1 LLNVEDIYESED
13 ISKDIELLRSE
24 EFFKRVVESLDLE
37 ISCFTEGQIL
47 TNERF
52 RSSPF
57 EIEYTS
63 VDPLLFDN
71 KIYISFDDIKHGSL
85 SYTFKNTA
93 QNVPFTVGDTVVLDH
108 FTFSVKDRFLNS
120 FLSSSEYNENKYFF
134 VLNSAYKNLVS
145 LSPNYRIDL
154 LNSSAKTIRIT
165 VSDMNPAKATEIAN
179 AIAEEFM
186 IYDAEGK
193 VESAKKILTFI
204 NDQLGDVYT
213 RLKDSETSIRDFK
226 KENRLA
232 DREDIAQTYIARL
245 NDLEKEKSI
254 LQVQLNLL
262 QELKKNIDQENTGV
276 DINQLMPVLAGT
288 EFELKVEKQIIEL
301 QNMVVRRN
309 NQLTSATTENPTII
323 IFDKQIES
331 QKTLILRSL
340 EALESRFKR
349 GLRTINN
356 AMKDIEQ
363 NFVDL
368 PSKEIEFARIER
380 VYNSNEKYY
389 TMLL

>member
-1 LLNVEDIYESED
+1 
-13 ISKDIELLRSE
+13 
-24 EFFKRVVESLDLE
+24 
-37 ISCFTEGQIL
+37 
-47 TNERF
+47 
-52 RSSPF
+52 
-57 EIEYTS
+57 
-63 VDPLLFDN
+63 
-71 KIYISFDDIKHGSL
+71 
-85 SYTFKNTA
+85 
-93 QNVPFTVGDTVVLDH
+93 VGDTVVLDH

-232 DREDIAQTYIARL
+232 DREDIARL

-254 LQVQLNLL
+254 LQLQLNLL

-276 DINQLMPVLAGT
+276 DINQLMPVLAGK
-288 EFELKVEKQIIEL
+288 EFELKVE
-301 QNMVVRRN
+301 
-309 NQLTSATTENPTII
+309 
-323 IFDKQIES
+323 
-331 QKTLILRSL
+331 
-340 EALESRFKR
+340 
-349 GLRTINN
+349 
-356 AMKDIEQ
+356 
-363 NFVDL
+363 
-368 PSKEIEFARIER
+368 
-380 VYNSNEKYY
+380 
-389 TMLL
+389 

>member
-1 LLNVEDIYESED
+1 
-13 ISKDIELLRSE
+13 
-24 EFFKRVVESLDLE
+24 
-37 ISCFTEGQIL
+37 
-47 TNERF
+47 
-52 RSSPF
+52 
-57 EIEYTS
+57 
-63 VDPLLFDN
+63 
-71 KIYISFDDIKHGSL
+71 
-85 SYTFKNTA
+85 
-93 QNVPFTVGDTVVLDH
+93 
-108 FTFSVKDRFLNS
+108 
-120 FLSSSEYNENKYFF
+120 
-134 VLNSAYKNLVS
+134 
-145 LSPNYRIDL
+145 
-154 LNSSAKTIRIT
+154 
-165 VSDMNPAKATEIAN
+165 M
-179 AIAEEFM
+179 
-186 IYDAEGK
+186 
-193 VESAKKILTFI
+193 TFI

>member
-1 LLNVEDIYESED
+1 
-13 ISKDIELLRSE
+13 
-24 EFFKRVVESLDLE
+24 
-37 ISCFTEGQIL
+37 
-47 TNERF
+47 
-52 RSSPF
+52 
-57 EIEYTS
+57 
-63 VDPLLFDN
+63 
-71 KIYISFDDIKHGSL
+71 
-85 SYTFKNTA
+85 
-93 QNVPFTVGDTVVLDH
+93 
-108 FTFSVKDRFLNS
+108 
-120 FLSSSEYNENKYFF
+120 
-134 VLNSAYKNLVS
+134 
-145 LSPNYRIDL
+145 
-154 LNSSAKTIRIT
+154 
-165 VSDMNPAKATEIAN
+165 M
-179 AIAEEFM
+179 
-186 IYDAEGK
+186 
-193 VESAKKILTFI
+193 TFI

-380 VYNSNEKYY
+380 ICNSNEKYY

>member
-1 LLNVEDIYESED
+1 
-13 ISKDIELLRSE
+13 
-24 EFFKRVVESLDLE
+24 
-37 ISCFTEGQIL
+37 
-47 TNERF
+47 
-52 RSSPF
+52 
-57 EIEYTS
+57 
-63 VDPLLFDN
+63 
-71 KIYISFDDIKHGSL
+71 
-85 SYTFKNTA
+85 
-93 QNVPFTVGDTVVLDH
+93 
-108 FTFSVKDRFLNS
+108 
-120 FLSSSEYNENKYFF
+120 
-134 VLNSAYKNLVS
+134 
-145 LSPNYRIDL
+145 
-154 LNSSAKTIRIT
+154 
-165 VSDMNPAKATEIAN
+165 
-179 AIAEEFM
+179 
-186 IYDAEGK
+186 
-193 VESAKKILTFI
+193 LTFI

>member
-1 LLNVEDIYESED
+1 
-13 ISKDIELLRSE
+13 
-24 EFFKRVVESLDLE
+24 
-37 ISCFTEGQIL
+37 
-47 TNERF
+47 
-52 RSSPF
+52 
-57 EIEYTS
+57 
-63 VDPLLFDN
+63 
-71 KIYISFDDIKHGSL
+71 
-85 SYTFKNTA
+85 
-93 QNVPFTVGDTVVLDH
+93 
-108 FTFSVKDRFLNS
+108 
-120 FLSSSEYNENKYFF
+120 
-134 VLNSAYKNLVS
+134 
-145 LSPNYRIDL
+145 
-154 LNSSAKTIRIT
+154 
-165 VSDMNPAKATEIAN
+165 M
-179 AIAEEFM
+179 
-186 IYDAEGK
+186 
-193 VESAKKILTFI
+193 TFI

-232 DREDIAQTYIARL
+232 DREDIARL

-380 VYNSNEKYY
+380 ICNSNEKYY

>member
-1 LLNVEDIYESED
+1 
-13 ISKDIELLRSE
+13 
-24 EFFKRVVESLDLE
+24 
-37 ISCFTEGQIL
+37 
-47 TNERF
+47 
-52 RSSPF
+52 
-57 EIEYTS
+57 
-63 VDPLLFDN
+63 
-71 KIYISFDDIKHGSL
+71 
-85 SYTFKNTA
+85 
-93 QNVPFTVGDTVVLDH
+93 
-108 FTFSVKDRFLNS
+108 
-120 FLSSSEYNENKYFF
+120 
-134 VLNSAYKNLVS
+134 
-145 LSPNYRIDL
+145 
-154 LNSSAKTIRIT
+154 
-165 VSDMNPAKATEIAN
+165 
-179 AIAEEFM
+179 
-186 IYDAEGK
+186 
-193 VESAKKILTFI
+193 LTFI

-331 QKTLILRSL
+331 QKTLILKSL

>member
-1 LLNVEDIYESED
+1 
-13 ISKDIELLRSE
+13 
-24 EFFKRVVESLDLE
+24 
-37 ISCFTEGQIL
+37 
-47 TNERF
+47 
-52 RSSPF
+52 
-57 EIEYTS
+57 
-63 VDPLLFDN
+63 
-71 KIYISFDDIKHGSL
+71 
-85 SYTFKNTA
+85 
-93 QNVPFTVGDTVVLDH
+93 
-108 FTFSVKDRFLNS
+108 
-120 FLSSSEYNENKYFF
+120 
-134 VLNSAYKNLVS
+134 
-145 LSPNYRIDL
+145 
-154 LNSSAKTIRIT
+154 
-165 VSDMNPAKATEIAN
+165 M
-179 AIAEEFM
+179 
-186 IYDAEGK
+186 
-193 VESAKKILTFI
+193 TFI

-380 VYNSNEKYY
+380 VYNSNENYY